1 MMNNSKERK
10 AFVKKQGLD
19 LETMRYLVLI
29 IIILIM
35 GLIFTL
41 RTRSFLSY
49 SNLMNI
55 INQTAITLVVSIGM
69 TFVILIGGI
78 DLSVGSNIAVSGMLG
93 VLILEIT
100 NNTILS
106 VFTTVITSMLFG
118 AINGFLVAKLGIVS
132 FIVTLAMQFVGR
144 GATMLL
150 NGAMSIKVNNIF
162 YKTVGQGSIWGI
174 PTMLIIVLFL
184 YSIFIII
191 NNYTKFG
198 RKLYAVGGNKNAA
211 KASGINVER
220 TTLYVYLI
228 CGLLSGIGAIM
239 TVGRLG
245 SAQPYAGQNLEF
257 ACITA
262 VVLGGTSLDG
272 GRGNLKGTILG
283 ALLVGIVSNGLSLM
297 QVEKFFEY
305 IATGLLV
312 LFAVLSDMFMAY
324 IYNKK
329 LIPVVEPL
337 EINDDKRKI
346 GMSYQEANLKSDK
359 DSHRVDMINISKA
372 FPGML
377 ALDGVNLSIRPYEIH
392 ALMGENGAG
401 KTTLMRILC
410 GELQPDGGQIY
421 IDGKPVEIAS
431 SLEAKNIGITL
442 IHQEMALIPELTVT
456 QNIYLGKEEKHKI
469 PIFLNER
476 KMKQGAQEQLDKLG
490 FQIDLDKKVSNLT
503 VSEQQIV
510 EIAKALA
517 GDAWLIIM
525 DEPTSSL
532 SSKEEKLFFSIIENL
547 KKQGICIIY
556 ISHKMQ
562 EIYDICDKITIL
574 RDGKLIDERD
584 LNEIDQDEIVRLMV
598 GREIKDVFTREHPDA
613 LGKTIFEVK
622 KLSKKGVF
630 NNISFAVKEKEILGL
645 YGLVGAGRTEV
656 ARAIFGLDP
665 FDSGEI
671 FIDGEKVLI
680 NNTQDALDLGIAYV
694 PEDRRKD
701 GFVPLMS
708 IKNNLAL
715 SSYNELSNR
724 MGFFDSKKEKDLAY
738 DYIEKLQIKT
748 PSMEKRVLELS
759 GGNQQ
764 KVTLGSRLAVK
775 PRILILDEPT
785 RGVDVGAKA
794 EIHKI
799 ISDFAKNDVAI
810 ILISSEMPEL
820 IGVADRVLVMR
831 EGLISAVLER
841 NEIKQDTIMK
851 YAFQK

>member
-41 RTRSFLSY
+41 CTRSFLSY

>member
-1 MMNNSKERK
+1 MNNSKERK

-41 RTRSFLSY
+41 CTRSFLSY